1 MGLFFMATIKSQR
14 FLLHWD
20 RLCKKRQ
27 HQEMLTLKYSRLQMS
42 VGEELTHPQLRE
54 QPPGPSGGGRAHPK
68 LIRSLHS

>member
-1 MGLFFMATIKSQR
+1 MGLFFMATIKLQR

-54 QPPGPSGGGRAHPK
+54 QPPGPSAARDLPK
-68 LIRSLHS
+68 LIGSLHS